1 MTQSRLIELSYYDP
15 SAQVRLSAY
24 ADTVVLDHNSKG
36 GIISA
41 VRFGGYP
48 EMVRAMSDA
57 IYGGATIEATQN
69 STTRM
74 LQSNVK
80 GYQRQMSHDGVYAVA
95 TLMASDDAQTDDR
108 ASEGDGE
115 VEGQEAMQPRK
126 CYIFCPQGDRD
137 RLFEELDHK
146 TAAPLIPA
154 FRDYVLDALQKR
166 GDLRQLEVISLK
178 EKMDA
183 WVLDLKPE
191 DRNVVEVLETGL
203 KNGSIQIPGAI
214 PGAPDG
220 FDGVE
225 NVTGYRELVKE
236 SKVYPM
242 PQQPT
247 PQNSERQ
254 PVSLEQRH
262 AAYSDMLDHL
272 VLLDKHGENLLE
284 RGLSEERIRENGY
297 RSMPETERGRRLLA
311 DLLRSHG
318 HELCGLPGFRTYYGD
333 WTISGPNGFL
343 IPVRNK
349 DGLIQGLKIRLD
361 DADTP
366 DRKYRWFSSRN
377 MPNGT
382 RSYSWVHVTGDTSR
396 KRAFLTEGPLKGDVA
411 SHLANNEL
419 FICIGGV
426 NALGGLTDTIREL
439 GVREIVEAMDMDQ
452 MTNKN
457 VRDAILTM
465 RKEVKKI
472 PGIRYSKYTWNPAY
486 KGVDDYLLS
495 RVAAM

>member
-1 MTQSRLIELSYYDP
+1 MKKIEQFQITSMNISGFKSYEGP
-15 SAQVRLSAY
+15 TELVFGNP
-24 ADTVVLDHNSKG
+24 TVITG
-36 GIISA
+36 GNGRGKTSIA
-41 VRFGGYP
+41 
-48 EMVRAMSDA
+48 DA
-57 IYGGATIEATQN
+57 IAFVVTG
-69 STTRM
+69 
-74 LQSNVK
+74 LPFF
-80 GYQRQMSHDGVYAVA
+80 
-95 TLMASDDAQTDDR
+95 
-108 ASEGDGE
+108 GE
-115 VEGQEAMQPRK
+115 RG
-126 CYIFCPQGDRD
+126 ID
-137 RLFEELDHK
+137 RLHNENNPDVAIRMCFMDETGTHHELTRTRRKNRMTITYDGYE
-146 TAAPLIPA
+146 I
-154 FRDYVLDALQKR
+154 
-166 GDLRQLEVISLK
+166 RQL
-178 EKMDA
+178 
-183 WVLDLKPE
+183 DLT
-191 DRNVVEVLETGL
+191 DMFG
-203 KNGSIQIPGAI
+203 
-214 PGAPDG
+214 
-220 FDGVE
+220 
-225 NVTGYRELVKE
+225 
-236 SKVYPM
+236 
-242 PQQPT
+242 
-247 PQNSERQ
+247 ERD
-254 PVSLEQRH
+254 VFLS
-262 AAYSDMLDHL
+262 MLDHL

-284 RGLSEERIRENGY
+284 RGLSEERIQENGY

-419 FICIGGV
+419 FICVGGV

-472 PGIRYSKYTWNPAY
+472 PGIRYSKYTWNPDY